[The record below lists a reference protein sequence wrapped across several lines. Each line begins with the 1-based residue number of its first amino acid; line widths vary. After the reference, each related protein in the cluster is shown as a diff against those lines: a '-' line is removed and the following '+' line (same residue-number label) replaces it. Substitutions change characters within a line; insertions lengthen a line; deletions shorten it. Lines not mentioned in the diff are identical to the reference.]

1 MKIPSIF
8 KTSILISVFIMQSFS
23 TTSGNDQ
30 LSDTTRNNGVP
41 FTGLTKTL
49 TSLLNTRPSSTIFL
63 GANEISPENL
73 VDDNIAAVFDCDS
86 VIGAYLSEAGEGA
99 TYEMLA
105 YEMSNTIESRFIYDD
120 GFLYVNIFPEAAGD
134 SMHFNISISRG
145 LQVSV
150 PVVFNASDSSFSA
163 AFDTTC
169 TIEFNADIDL
179 FVDAG
184 LALKDPASRATSIRI
199 NTFTVE
205 LYSTPWDDFEY
216 HGCFDCDWSEI
227 DYQAMTE
234 DQSRLFPFIINKRQ
248 YKASHKCFVLY
259 AKSFW
264 YLSPAD
270 TPVFTED
277 EETNPTLSFEQIEKG
292 NFTWEESRLSA
303 LESVIVMLPA
313 DENWDSLP
321 VSENRAIFQ
330 YTVDDLFD
338 DESLEQIW
346 LYSDIHI
353 DEDVTLR
360 RKKYTPDR

>member
-1 MKIPSIF
+1 MVPS
-8 KTSILISVFIMQSFS
+8 SFQIRLFLTVLLLAHGVVS
-23 TTSGNDQ
+23 AAENLQ
-30 LSDTTRNNGVP
+30 PADTTRQQGVKYV
-41 FTGLTKTL
+41 GLTKTL
-49 TSLLNTRPSSTIFL
+49 TSLLNTRPSSTILL
-63 GANEISPENL
+63 GANEISLENL

-86 VIGAYLSEAGEGA
+86 AAGVYLSEAGDEA

-105 YEMSNTIESRFIYDD
+105 YEMSKMIESQFVYED
-120 GFLYVNIFPEAAGD
+120 GYLYVNVLPEAYGD
-134 SMHFNISISRG
+134 SMHFNISINRG
-145 LQVSV
+145 LEIAV
-150 PVVFNASDSSFSA
+150 PVLFNASDSSFTT

-169 TIEFNADIDL
+169 TLEFNADIDL

-184 LALKDPASRATSIRI
+184 LAMQDPASRATSIRI

-205 LYSTPWDDFEY
+205 LYTIPWDDFVY
-216 HGCFDCDWSEI
+216 YDCFDCDLDEI
-227 DYQAMTE
+227 DYQALTE
-234 DQSRLFPFIINKRQ
+234 EPPGLFPFMIDGRQ
-248 YKASHKCFVLY
+248 CNAAHRCFVLY

-264 YLSPAD
+264 YLNPAEA
-270 TPVFTED
+270 PPYRED

-292 NFTWEESRLSA
+292 DFTWEEARLSA

-338 DESLEQIW
+338 GESLEQIW
-346 LYSDIHI
+346 LYSEIHI

-360 RKKYTPDR
+360 RRKNITDR